1 MSYFESIPIKITLNL
16 SIYFL
21 QSNLEGIFNF
31 QSQILHKKIVDGNHR
46 FNYMDM
52 I

>member
-1 MSYFESIPIKITLNL
+1 MSYFESIPTKITLKL

-21 QSNLEGIFNF
+21 QSDLEGIFNF
-31 QSQILHKKIVDGNHR
+31 QSQILHKKIGDGNHR
-46 FNYMDM
+46 FNFIDM